1 MTEKK
6 KTERKDKARNRA
18 KVIKAKLKSPLKT
31 EREIAKETKVSKST
45 VNRISKELGQKG
57 TKDERILW
65 ICDKDLEIITLGQK
79 LILEKLWDKKQI
91 ARLKP
96 HEISQ
101 VIAENTRRYSLFKWN
116 ATDSQWG
123 LIQSITIK
131 LDE

>member
-1 MTEKK
+1 MTEKR
-6 KTERKDKARNRA
+6 KTERKDRARNRA

-65 ICDKDLEIITLGQK
+65 ICDKDLEIITIGQK
-79 LILEKLWDKKQI
+79 LILEKLWDKKQM

>member
-1 MTEKK
+1 MVEKE

-18 KVIKAKLKSPLKT
+18 KVIKAKLNSPLKT

-65 ICDKDLEIITLGQK
+65 ICDKDLEIVK
-79 LILEKLWDKKQI
+79 LWQEIIMEKLRDQKQV
-91 ARLKP
+91 AKLKP

-101 VIAENTRRYSLFKWN
+101 VIAENTKRYTLFRGD
-116 ATDSQWG
+116 ATDEQGG
-123 LIQSITIK
+123 LITSITIK

>member
-45 VNRISKELGQKG
+45 VNRISQELGQRG

-79 LILEKLWDKKQI
+79 LILEKLWDKKQM

>member
-1 MTEKK
+1 MTEK

-45 VNRISKELGQKG
+45 VNRISQELGQRG

-65 ICDKDLEIITLGQK
+65 ICDKDLEIITVGQK
-79 LILEKLWDKKQI
+79 LILKKLWDKKQM
-91 ARLKP
+91 AKLKP

-101 VIAENTRRYSLFKWN
+101 VIAENTRRYALFKWS

>member
-1 MTEKK
+1 MTEKR

>member
-1 MTEKK
+1 M
-6 KTERKDKARNRA
+6 TERKDKARNRA

-45 VNRISKELGQKG
+45 VNRVSKELGQNG
-57 TKDERILW
+57 TKDKRILW
-65 ICDKDLEIITLGQK
+65 ICDKDLEIITLGQE
-79 LILEKLWDKKQI
+79 LILEKLNNKKQM

>member
-79 LILEKLWDKKQI
+79 LILEKLWDKKQM

>member
-1 MTEKK
+1 MTEKR
-6 KTERKDKARNRA
+6 KTERKDRARNRA

>member
-1 MTEKK
+1 MTEK

-79 LILEKLWDKKQI
+79 LILEKLWDKKQM

>member
-1 MTEKK
+1 MTEKR
-6 KTERKDKARNRA
+6 KTERKDRARNRA

-79 LILEKLWDKKQI
+79 LILQKLWDKKQI